1 VNPYTDTHR
10 PPYRSLR
17 QDGRTVER
25 QRELVRLGGRPI
37 DLGFVPRATRLRG
50 LVDRL
55 RARLGS

>member
-17 QDGRTVER
+17 QDGRAVAR

-37 DLGFVPRATRLRG
+37 ELGLVPRATRFRR
-50 LVDRL
+50 LVDGL
-55 RARLGS
+55 RARFGS